1 MTTADYAAACERQA
15 AEAEDRIKMC
25 CGSSPSCED
34 CAQDHDDAQM
44 LGVLAAALRKARQ
57 RNEADW
63 RIPADVWSITLPTE
77 TT

>member
-1 MTTADYAAACERQA
+1 MTPADYADACERQA

-44 LGVLAAALRKARQ
+44 LGVLAAALRKMEQ
-57 RNEADW
+57 LNMHENTY
-63 RIPADVWSITLPTE
+63 VITLPTE
-77 TT
+77 PT